1 MSLWWW
7 VATFCG
13 GLVLV
18 AALGAIRRLRRPTQ
32 AERPREGFSS
42 FVYYVLVDWWIDWL

>member
-7 VATFCG
+7 VALFFG
-13 GLVLV
+13 GLALV
-18 AALGAIRRLRRPTQ
+18 AALGAIRRHRGALG
-32 AERPREGFSS
+32 AEPRREGFGS

>member
-7 VATFCG
+7 VAIFFG
-13 GLVLV
+13 GLVLMAV
-18 AALGAIRRLRRPTQ
+18 LGVVRRRRLPVP
-32 AERPREGFSS
+32 AERPREGFGS